1 MHRASLAL
9 GCFVLIAP
17 ACRSHNAPP
26 PFSLY
31 DQSVAAD
38 PAGFDGSAALIVDLM
53 VKRMRQQPRAAHL
66 AKLVVA
72 VDPDSAWWMGD
83 IATYRFEWRPV
94 DDTTLTEAA
103 SVFHLRRVDGDWLMR
118 CRRVVPRPNSPA
130 VFAFDQ
136 CT

>member
-9 GCFVLIAP
+9 GCCVLIAP
-17 ACRSHNAPP
+17 ACRSHTAPAP
-26 PFSLY
+26 SPLY
-31 DQSVAAD
+31 DQSVVTD
-38 PAGFDGSAALIVDLM
+38 WAGFDSSAAPIVDAM
-53 VKRMRQQPRAAHL
+53 FTRMQQQPRAAHL

-118 CRRVVPRPNSPA
+118 CRRVVPSPNSAA
-130 VFAFDQ
+130 VFLFDQ